1 MIWWAVA
8 IASSVAFACL
18 MILLTTTGDPDEGSW

>member
-8 IASSVAFACL
+8 IATGVVFACI
-18 MILLTTTGDPDEGSW
+18 MIALTTTGDPDEGSW